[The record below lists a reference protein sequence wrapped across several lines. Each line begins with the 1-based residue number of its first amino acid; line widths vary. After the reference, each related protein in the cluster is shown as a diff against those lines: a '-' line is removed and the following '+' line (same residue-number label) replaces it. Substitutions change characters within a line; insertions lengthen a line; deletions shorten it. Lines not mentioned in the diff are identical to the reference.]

1 MSRPLFTRKKSLVS
15 VSLLGTELGRV
26 SARLNLTY
34 YHFQHSDITSLTG
47 SQNILTAVKRTRQ
60 YIFKLK
66 K

>member
-15 VSLLGTELGRV
+15 ASLLGTELGRV
-26 SARLNLTY
+26 SARLNLA